1 MLGSRHRASLA
12 FSRILEIETSQSC
25 LAILIAKCTVANHYK
40 ADTPTHASMMLPQL
54 DTFILCLGKKFFAK
68 ENKIH
73 RDFIRE
79 RLVKRLEMK
88 DPRPD

>member
-1 MLGSRHRASLA
+1 
-12 FSRILEIETSQSC
+12 
-25 LAILIAKCTVANHYK
+25 
-40 ADTPTHASMMLPQL
+40 MMLPQL